1 MKSTILRLL
10 ANGYTS
16 TKKYTVDDLIRYFY
30 PLKHLIQKRPDG
42 NIWLNS
48 NNFWKSSNNENRLAL
63 IHDIH
68 KAKMHDL
75 RSHYYSI
82 INRFENGDA
91 YGIDKS
97 KGGEVMFKV
106 EFTQGNASEILIETA
121 DREQAAAVA
130 VQKQAEFKAE
140 QKKGIISLYE
150 ITTEAGTPM
159 RKCYDFWEV

>member
-1 MKSTILRLL
+1 MRKTYDLYENKGLTAKQLRQ
-10 ANGYTS
+10 AYREIT
-16 TKKYTVDDLIRYFY
+16 R
-30 PLKHLIQKRPDG
+30 LKNDYEMTTEQVYEYMLDA
-42 NIWLNS
+42 LYE
-48 NNFWKSSNNENRLAL
+48 EN
-63 IHDIH
+63 D
-68 KAKMHDL
+68 
-75 RSHYYSI
+75 
-82 INRFENGDA
+82 E
-91 YGIDKS
+91 

-106 EFTQGNASEILIETA
+106 EFTQGNASQILIETA